1 MLAVCILSLLV
12 TSAAFPRV
20 VVLTKNRLLSLMRL
34 INSIDAS
41 RPLGSVINLHLCCD
55 TSPTADP
62 SVVEVHAY
70 ASRLQWSRGAYSYS
84 IASSPGGLTKQWIN
98 CSRPTSDADR
108 LVILWTMLMQH
119 TAATKTRSGSRYND
133 KPTAFMAAVAVVC

>member
-108 LVILWTMLMQH
+108 LAILEDDLEL
-119 TAATKTRSGSRYND
+119 AKTRSGSRYND